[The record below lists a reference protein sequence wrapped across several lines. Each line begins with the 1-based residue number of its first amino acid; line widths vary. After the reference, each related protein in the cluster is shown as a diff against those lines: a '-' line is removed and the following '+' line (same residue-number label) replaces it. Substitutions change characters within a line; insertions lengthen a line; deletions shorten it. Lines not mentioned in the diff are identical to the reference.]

1 MGPVKAKERKDRRA
15 RARATGRALPK
26 TLPGDG
32 RHPVTGRKRLAGT
45 KTPPPR
51 TYIGMDVHKD
61 TITLAILG
69 DHELTPRI
77 EKITADETT
86 LHTCLDRI
94 AVHGAEVRCC
104 YEASYAGYVVWHW
117 VTHFGYHCDVVAPSM
132 IPKKPGDRRKTDARD
147 AANLARLYRA
157 GDLAIVHVPTTAD
170 ERVRD
175 VMRCRTVF
183 QRQLLRARHFI
194 TNFTAR
200 RGLVYRQT
208 TTRWKAPHLAWLK
221 ALLTSDTLEAESALV
236 FAEYYALLQY
246 CLDRRQRLD
255 EEIELLATA
264 DAYAPRVARLRCF
277 RGIDTHAAMVLIT
290 ELHDW
295 RRFETAQQLTAY
307 LGLVPREYS
316 SGATERR
323 GRITKAGNAH
333 CRHILIQAAW
343 HYRCIPTRFHALQVR
358 QRGQP
363 ADVMVTSWKAQ
374 QRLYRRYHKL
384 ALTRGPQRAVVAIAR
399 ALAGFL
405 WSVMRDTDVRPI
417 PLDVPLAL
425 VGDIAVGYRQDG

>member
-1 MGPVKAKERKDRRA
+1 
-15 RARATGRALPK
+15 LPN

-32 RHPVTGRKRLAGT
+32 RYANGSKRRAGT

-51 TYIGMDVHKD
+51 THVGMDVHKD
-61 TITLAILG
+61 TITLAFLD
-69 DHELTPRI
+69 DHELVPRI
-77 EKITADETT
+77 ERIAADETR
-86 LHTCLDRI
+86 LHTLLDR
-94 AVHGAEVRCC
+94 AAADGRELCCC
-104 YEASYAGYVVWHW
+104 YEASFSGYVVWHW
-117 VTHFGYHCDVVAPSM
+117 VTTFGYHCDVVAPSM

-175 VMRCRTVF
+175 IMRCRTVF

-194 TNFTAR
+194 SNFTAR
-200 RGLVYRQT
+200 RGLIYRQT
-208 TTRWKAPHLAWLK
+208 KTRWKTPHMTWLK
-221 ALLTSDTLEAESALV
+221 SLLQREQLEPESALV
-236 FAEYYALLQY
+236 FAEYLALLQY
-246 CLDRRQRLD
+246 CLDRRLHLD
-255 EEIELLATA
+255 QEIDALANA

-295 RRFETAQQLTAY
+295 RRFDTPEQLAAY

-316 SGATERR
+316 SGAHEKK

-343 HYRCIPTRFHALQVR
+343 HYRCIPTRYHQLKVR

-363 ADVMVTSWKAQ
+363 ADVVATSWKAQ
-374 QRLYRRYHKL
+374 QRLYKRYHKL
-384 ALTRGPQRAVVAIAR
+384 ALTRGPQRAVVAVAR
-399 ALAGFL
+399 ELAGFL

-417 PLDVPLAL
+417 PLDLPLHPSGTA
-425 VGDIAVGYRQDG
+425 R